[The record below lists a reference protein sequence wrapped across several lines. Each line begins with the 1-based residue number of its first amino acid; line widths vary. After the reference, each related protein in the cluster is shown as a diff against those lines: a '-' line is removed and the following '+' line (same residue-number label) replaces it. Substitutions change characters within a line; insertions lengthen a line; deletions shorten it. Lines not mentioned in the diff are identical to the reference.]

1 MNLLIAPITMAAMGA
16 NVIMAATAGC
26 GVKPARVAASISSYF
41 VQPGV
46 QIARNVGLVNSP
58 RISSVFDSNIGDVV
72 RTSVMA
78 FTTLTPGS
86 KFSHDLGT
94 LKQKNFQHRTFPA
107 IRPLSS
113 SFGEAQEAEQ
123 TTNRVDTSAIGSG
136 DFYAHPETF
145 PDFAS
150 LGITS
155 PILLKRL
162 SSLGLTRPSAVQAAV
177 FSTISKGED
186 VIIGSE
192 TGSGKTLAYLAP
204 LVDDILR
211 RKREWK
217 EKRQRDMEEEGG
229 GYLNYDDDAV
239 MDPGYD
245 YARAIVLVPNKE
257 LANQAVRMAASIGG
271 GLDRCVIWGAEGIL
285 SGGTSN
291 NHTHFSQGEVPE
303 EEIVR
308 IAILPGGLSAPQDFP
323 PFRHAAGNGRSK
335 TRQPPPDLVFTTP
348 ANLGPMGLSP
358 KNIEFFADVPTLVV
372 DEADMLLDG
381 GYVRQLNNALMGFRR
396 ADRMVER
403 YGDITFQ
410 RKDDSGN
417 DEQDD
422 FFHDYEEEETKGT
435 KTQHIFVAATIPDYG
450 LRSVDAYLNR
460 KFPKAKSI
468 TMAGMHNARHYGLET
483 ESNTMWNEIVENKDR
498 MKRLVD
504 LLRLERTEVGVDG
517 RGLKGEKVMMFLNN
531 SKDVDGA
538 TNGLRRAGIN
548 AVPFHAKIPLEERS
562 SNLDKFRRYIPP
574 SKYTNEADEKNMVLR
589 NDSDAV
595 PVLVCTDLASRGL
608 DIPAVTAIVQLQF
621 ATNVVAHLHRMGR
634 CGRAGNRDGRGIV
647 FYGPEQR
654 ELVEVVRDAEQQQTR
669 MLLSQ
674 DVEEEMGDE
683 DIVGGKT
690 EVGKVKKAFS
700 RKRGFTK
707 KRKKE
712 KRKAE

>member
-1 MNLLIAPITMAAMGA
+1 MAAMGA
-16 NVIMAATAGC
+16 NVIMAA
-26 GVKPARVAASISSYF
+26 AASCGLKPTCLIASLSNR
-41 VQPGV
+41 VTQPGV
-46 QIARNVGLVNSP
+46 QTTGNVRRMNAARTFAALNC
-58 RISSVFDSNIGDVV
+58 NIGRVERRSV
-72 RTSVMA
+72 TAFATLFPARKCTNMIGTSEQSNV
-78 FTTLTPGS
+78 
-86 KFSHDLGT
+86 
-94 LKQKNFQHRTFPA
+94 QHRAVPTLRLF
-107 IRPLSS
+107 SS
-113 SFGEAQEAEQ
+113 SNGEADEGEQ
-123 TTNRVDTSAIGSG
+123 TTKEVDTSAIDTGE
-136 DFYAHPETF
+136 FYANPETF

-217 EKRQRDMEEEGG
+217 EKRQKEMEEQGEN
-229 GYLNYDDDAV
+229 YLGHDDDAV

-245 YARAIVLVPNKE
+245 YARAIILVPNKE

-271 GLDRCVIWGAEGIL
+271 GMDKSVIWGAEGIL

-291 NHTHFSQGEVPE
+291 NHTYFSQGDVPE

-323 PFRHAAGNGRSK
+323 PFRYATGNGRSK

-396 ADRMVER
+396 ADRMVDR
-403 YGDITFQ
+403 YGDIAFK
-410 RKDDSGN
+410 RRDDSGD
-417 DEQDD
+417 DEEN
-422 FFHDYEEEETKGT
+422 FYHDYDEGEDKGT
-435 KTQHIFVAATIPDYG
+435 KTQHIFVAATLPDYG

-483 ESNTMWNEIVENKDR
+483 ESNTMWDEIVENKDR

-504 LLRLERTEVGVDG
+504 VLRLERTEIGVDG
-517 RGLKGEKVMMFLNN
+517 RGLKGEKVMVFLNN

-538 TNGLRRAGIN
+538 TNGLR
-548 AVPFHAKIPLEERS
+548 
-562 SNLDKFRRYIPP
+562 
-574 SKYTNEADEKNMVLR
+574 
-589 NDSDAV
+589 
-595 PVLVCTDLASRGL
+595 
-608 DIPAVTAIVQLQF
+608 
-621 ATNVVAHLHRMGR
+621 
-634 CGRAGNRDGRGIV
+634 
-647 FYGPEQR
+647 
-654 ELVEVVRDAEQQQTR
+654 
-669 MLLSQ
+669 
-674 DVEEEMGDE
+674 
-683 DIVGGKT
+683 
-690 EVGKVKKAFS
+690 
-700 RKRGFTK
+700 
-707 KRKKE
+707 
-712 KRKAE
+712 